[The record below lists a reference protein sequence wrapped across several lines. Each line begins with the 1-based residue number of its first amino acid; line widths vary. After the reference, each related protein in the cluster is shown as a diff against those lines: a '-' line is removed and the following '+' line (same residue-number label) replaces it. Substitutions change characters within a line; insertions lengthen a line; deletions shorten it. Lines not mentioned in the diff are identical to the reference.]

1 MEDKLVV
8 EEDEAEDEVDP
19 KDELVSN
26 TIDSALETV
35 PLLSS
40 PALKLSVIL
49 ILALLSASENQSS
62 VLGW

>member
-1 MEDKLVV
+1 MEDKLVA

-35 PLLSS
+35 LSS

>member
-35 PLLSS
+35 LSS
-40 PALKLSVIL
+40 PALKLPVIL